1 MVTSA
6 KDIKKITGSAWVANL
21 ELTYAY
27 SPLRTVISHRKHV
40 GPLLVQKAFYPEGEV
55 CHSYLIH
62 PPGGVVGGDEI
73 RLAVKVESCAHAL
86 ITTPAANKFYRSS
99 GKTAL
104 LKQTITVD
112 ENALMEW
119 LPQES
124 IVFEGSQVNMSTLVE
139 LTHKSRF
146 IGWEVTCLGRPASGD
161 HYENGSCFQRL
172 EISVDGKPR
181 LLDRIV
187 IDNNNG
193 FRAGPWGLGNNEVM
207 AALVVYPANKD
218 NLQTLRNTINNTN
231 SEMLSLGVS
240 LLDDLLICRGMAKE
254 AGAIKAALQEMW
266 VALRPEIMRRPACPP
281 RIWKM

>member
-1 MVTSA
+1 LV
-6 KDIKKITGSAWVANL
+6 
-21 ELTYAY
+21 
-27 SPLRTVISHRKHV
+27 
-40 GPLLVQKAFYPEGEV
+40 VQKAFYPEGEV

-73 RLAVKVESCAHAL
+73 NLEIKVESCAHAL

-99 GKTAL
+99 GKIAH
-104 LKQTITVD
+104 LKQTLRVG

-124 IVFEGSQVNMSTLVE
+124 IVYEGSQVNMSTLVN
-139 LTHKSRF
+139 LTATSRF

-161 HYENGSCFQRL
+161 HYKNGSCFQRL

-187 IDNNNG
+187 LDNNNG
-193 FRAGPWGLGNNEVM
+193 FRNGPWGMGNNEVM
-207 AALVVYPANKD
+207 AALVVYPANKE
-218 NLQTLRNTINNTN
+218 NLQAVRNYISNIN

-240 LLDDLLICRGMAKE
+240 LLGNLLICRGLANE
-254 AGAIKAALQEMW
+254 AATIRAALEEIW
-266 VALRPEIMRRPACPP
+266 AVLRPEIMCRPACPP
-281 RIWKM
+281 RIWNM